1 MSALAPPEDTGAS
14 VNECQPKRSQ
24 CLRRERRLA
33 KALLYTVVRG
43 LPQGEGAEGTRKTR
57 EEGHMRGKAIAN
69 RNWLLA
75 SAAAAVLG
83 AALPALA
90 QTSDATIQ
98 QRIEARLERAKISA
112 DGAVDVKVTNGS
124 AVLTGDV
131 PTVAAQRDAAR
142 LARKE
147 ATFVDNRLRVLP
159 VARPDAEIVKDM
171 RREVLRYPRLTA
183 FDNIE
188 FSVDHGAV
196 VLSGSVL
203 QPYRRDDIDKIVAR
217 IDGVR
222 SVKNEIGVQDPSPF
236 DAALR
241 WQIYS
246 RIYGRIGSVLPGA
259 GQRSDAPVRIVVNNG
274 RVTLTGWV
282 NSKVDRFLVGDA
294 ARSTLAFAV
303 DNQVKV
309 DGEPPAAD
317 SKPATRGPG
326 VEI

>member
-1 MSALAPPEDTGAS
+1 
-14 VNECQPKRSQ
+14 
-24 CLRRERRLA
+24 
-33 KALLYTVVRG
+33 
-43 LPQGEGAEGTRKTR
+43 
-57 EEGHMRGKAIAN
+57 MRGKAIAN
-69 RNWLLA
+69 RSWLLA
-75 SAAAAVLG
+75 SAAAAVLV

-90 QTSDATIQ
+90 QPDDAAIQ
-98 QRIEARLERAKISA
+98 QRIEARLEKAKITA

-124 AVLTGDV
+124 AVLTGAV
-131 PTVAAQRDAAR
+131 ATVAAQRDAAR
-142 LARKE
+142 LARKD
-147 ATFVDNRLRVLP
+147 AKFVENRLNVLP
-159 VARPDAEIVKDM
+159 APRPDAELVKDV
-171 RREVLRYPRLTA
+171 RRKILSYPRLTA

-188 FSVDHGAV
+188 FGVDRGAV
-196 VLSGSVL
+196 MLTGSVL
-203 QPYRRDDIDKIVAR
+203 QPYRRDDIERIVEG
-217 IDGVR
+217 IEGVR

-259 GQRSDAPVRIVVNNG
+259 GERNDAPVRIVVDHG

-282 NSKVDRFLVGDA
+282 NSRVDRSLVGNA

-303 DNQVKV
+303 DNRVKV

-317 SKPATRGPG
+317 NKPATRGPG